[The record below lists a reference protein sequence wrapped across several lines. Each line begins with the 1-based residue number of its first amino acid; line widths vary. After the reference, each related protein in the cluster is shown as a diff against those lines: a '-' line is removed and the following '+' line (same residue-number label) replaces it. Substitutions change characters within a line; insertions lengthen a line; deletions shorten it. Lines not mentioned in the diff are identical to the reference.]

1 MRWGLFLGIAAIA
14 AIPHLL
20 GTLRTSWLA
29 AWIGIILLLG
39 LLARWR
45 APQWLLAVL
54 AMVIPLELVD
64 LGLRTVGDEILYYN
78 MSGRYVRRRPEAEDL
93 WNYHKNIVDTLKTY
107 GDATDMG
114 GRSDATEDHEVYF
127 QTDTFGFR
135 NTPEASREPVELIVL
150 GDSFGAAANTTQAKG
165 LASLLDAS
173 ARTYNLSVSGAGPR
187 EHLLT
192 LRLELDRL
200 PIADGATLV
209 WLLFEGNDLEETSL
223 DDLEIHP
230 EPGVFRRLR
239 AWLKEF
245 RKRSPVRQLG
255 KRLLSALEPER
266 PLPIRSERLADG
278 SPLQFYSAY
287 DQRRT
292 REDMRAHKN
301 FSAFQRLFAEL
312 AGEVKQRK
320 IATLVVVAPT
330 KDRVYPT
337 ADDGSVTP
345 GGLGEST
352 TGFAAEVNDLCIA
365 HQLPCLDLLPPLSS
379 AAARLWDES
388 QELLWW
394 RDDTHWNEHG
404 HALAAAAIVEHLAR
418 TR

>member
-20 GTLRTSWLA
+20 GTLRTSWLV

-39 LLARWR
+39 LVARWR

-54 AMVIPLELVD
+54 AMVIPVELFD
-64 LGLRTVGDEILYYN
+64 LGLRTVGDDILYYN
-78 MSGRYVRRRPEAEDL
+78 MSGRHVRRRPEAEDL
-93 WNYHKNIVDTLKTY
+93 WNYHKNVVDTLKTY

-127 QTDTFGFR
+127 ETDAYGFR
-135 NTPEASREPVELIVL
+135 NTSEASREPVELILL

-165 LASLLDAS
+165 LASRLGES
-173 ARTYNLSVSGAGPR
+173 VRTYNLSVSGAGPR

-192 LRLELDRL
+192 LRLELDRV
-200 PIADGATLV
+200 PVADGATLV
-209 WLLFEGNDLEETSL
+209 WLLFEGNDLEETSP

-239 AWLKEF
+239 AGLKEF

-266 PLPIRSERLADG
+266 PLPIRREQLADG
-278 SPLQFYSAY
+278 SPLHFYSAY

-292 REDMRAHKN
+292 REDMRAHKK
-301 FSAFQRLFAEL
+301 FPAFKLLFAQL
-312 AGEVKQRK
+312 ADEVKQRQ

-337 ADDGSVTP
+337 SADGSVTP
-345 GGLGEST
+345 GGLAEST
-352 TGFAAEVNDLCIA
+352 TGFAAEVNDLCDT
-365 HQLPCLDLLPPLSS
+365 HELPCFDLLPPLS
-379 AAARLWDES
+379 AEAARLWEES
-388 QELLWW
+388 RELLWW

-404 HALAAAAIVEHLAR
+404 HAVAAAAIAEHLRPAP
-418 TR
+418 